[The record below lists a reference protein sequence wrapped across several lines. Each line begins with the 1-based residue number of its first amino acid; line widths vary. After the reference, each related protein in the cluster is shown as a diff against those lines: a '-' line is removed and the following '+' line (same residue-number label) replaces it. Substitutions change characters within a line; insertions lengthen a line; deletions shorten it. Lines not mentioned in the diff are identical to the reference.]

1 MEEKEK
7 VPSDSN
13 GLSGEGN
20 IENILL
26 VEKGLRELAS
36 LKVFVH
42 NLMLEILFIDII
54 CLLLEIFIMEE
65 CMCKSVVLLDEGYRK
80 ICPDIGW
87 LSFIYCFFISYFSS
101 SLDTLEELKFEF
113 VLCNVCQTPGHF
125 ILIFLKLCNSS
136 LFSKKII
143 ALSNQYLH
151 AAT

>member
-54 CLLLEIFIMEE
+54 CLLLEIFLMEE
-65 CMCKSVVLLDEGYRK
+65 CMCKSRGGARNFCLGGPICVANLLVYTNFYIHTQTHVSIHTHK
-80 ICPDIGW
+80 K
-87 LSFIYCFFISYFSS
+87 LVSFIM
-101 SLDTLEELKFEF
+101 
-113 VLCNVCQTPGHF
+113 NP
-125 ILIFLKLCNSS
+125 
-136 LFSKKII
+136 
-143 ALSNQYLH
+143 
-151 AAT
+151 